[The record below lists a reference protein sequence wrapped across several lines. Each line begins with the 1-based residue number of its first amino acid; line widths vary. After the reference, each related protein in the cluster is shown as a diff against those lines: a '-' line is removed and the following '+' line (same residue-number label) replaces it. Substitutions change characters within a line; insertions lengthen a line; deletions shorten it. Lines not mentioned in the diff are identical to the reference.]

1 MVRGYIALAGVAA
14 SVAVTAV
21 AATAAD
27 ENVPKFSNLSAK
39 PARFCAKSSDKCART
54 GTTIHFTISTPAKVI
69 ADIRPR
75 TGKRRNQWGYHEFT
89 RRFPAGPSSVR
100 LNDTRLTAGRWTFR
114 LQGVNSVGA
123 SGPTVINLRVIK

>member
-54 GTTIHFTISTPAKVI
+54 GTTIRFTISTAAKVTG
-69 ADIRPR
+69 DIRPR
-75 TGKRRNQWGYHEFT
+75 KSNIYGYTEF
-89 RRFPAGPSSVR
+89 RQRKFPAGANSVR
-100 LNDTRLTAGRWTFR
+100 LNDNRLTTGRWTFR
-114 LQGVNSVGA
+114 LLGLNSVGM
-123 SGPTVINLRVIK
+123 SGPALVDLRVIR